1 MATNTPSATTPG
13 NHHWKKRCGMGETNL
28 LLNTL
33 TILKVYASGTKLDD
47 ELGTTKLFPANLW
60 TALSLFVSDP
70 RLSLV
75 LYHSKQD
82 TYYAAWSCTL
92 TWWPHTDWHTYVQT
106 DQLPLTPK
114 QCSTARFAMSL
125 SSSGRMTVSPNPSCL
140 FVQHFQESSLRLTT
154 VRFPENKQVFQNFLR
169 THQVIDND
177 HIR

>member
-92 TWWPHTDWHTYVQT
+92 TWWPHTALT
-106 DQLPLTPK
+106 DIPMSRLTSYHSHQNNAVLP
-114 QCSTARFAMSL
+114 
-125 SSSGRMTVSPNPSCL
+125 GSPCL
-140 FVQHFQESSLRLTT
+140 FPHQGEWQCLQTPAAYLYSIFRNRLWDSLLSDFLKT
-154 VRFPENKQVFQNFLR
+154 NKSFKIFWE
-169 THQVIDND
+169 
-177 HIR
+177 HIKW